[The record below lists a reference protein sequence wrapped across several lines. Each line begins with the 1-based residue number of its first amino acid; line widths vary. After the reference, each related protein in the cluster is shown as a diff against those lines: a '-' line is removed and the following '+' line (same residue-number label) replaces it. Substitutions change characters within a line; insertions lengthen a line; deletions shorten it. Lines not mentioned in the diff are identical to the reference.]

1 MTQQI
6 LMLGLVIACMMAVTV
21 SQVLVDDNYS
31 QYVDNTIPEPTLV
44 TIEK

>member
-1 MTQQI
+1 MTRQR
-6 LMLGLVIACMMAVTV
+6 LLVGLVIACMIAAAM

>member
-1 MTQQI
+1 MT
-6 LMLGLVIACMMAVTV
+6 LKRLLLAMLIVCMASVVM

-44 TIEK
+44 TIGK